1 MILSDL
7 SEGTVLHDPGDDG
20 PIRVKGPDALP
31 IRNGEFY
38 VRPFTANEHDC
49 DRAHLILDNRKF

>member
-1 MILSDL
+1 VILSDL
-7 SEGTVLHDPGDDG
+7 SEGTVLADDG
-20 PIRVKGPDALP
+20 IGAVRVKGPDALP

-49 DRAHLILDNRKF
+49 DRAHLILDNRKV

>member
-1 MILSDL
+1 
-7 SEGTVLHDPGDDG
+7 
-20 PIRVKGPDALP
+20 VKGPDALP

-49 DRAHLILDNRKF
+49 DRAHLILDNRKV